1 MKKFIIAD
9 EMFKMFPDLQIGIV
23 VCEGIN
29 NNYNE
34 ENTESFYEK
43 EIREAEKT
51 AKKYLTETVF
61 SDNEVI
67 KCWREAFRKF
77 KTKKGARCSI
87 EALLKRIEKENHL
100 GTINPLVDIY
110 NTISLLYG
118 IPCGGEDIDN
128 IKGDILLTKALGT
141 ESFITLGSD
150 KSEPPYEG
158 EVVYKDDEGAIC
170 RCWNW
175 REGVRTMLTEET
187 KNAFICLEQVDSN
200 RIDELSEALDVLLN
214 KIESKQGANCRIQ
227 VLNTENREMEIS

>member
-9 EMFKMFPDLQIGIV
+9 EMFEMFPDLQIGIL
-23 VCEGIN
+23 VCEGIS
-29 NNYNE
+29 NE
-34 ENTESFYEK
+34 YDELNPESSYETK
-43 EIREAEKT
+43 IRESEKT
-51 AKKYLTETVF
+51 AKKHLTESVF
-61 SDNEVI
+61 SENQVV
-67 KCWREAFRKF
+67 KCWREAFQKF

-110 NTISLLYG
+110 NIISLQYG

-128 IKGDILLTKALGT
+128 IEGDILLTKAVGV

-158 EVVYKDDEGAIC
+158 EVIYKDDEGAIC

-175 REGVRTMLTEET
+175 REGKRTMLTEDT
-187 KNAFICLEQVDSN
+187 KNAFMCLEQVDAT
-200 RIDELSEALDVLLN
+200 RMFELKEALDILRQQ
-214 KIESKQGANCRIQ
+214 IESKLGAKCRIEI
-227 VLNTENREMEIS
+227 LNSEKKEIELA

>member
-77 KTKKGARCSI
+77 KTKKR
-87 EALLKRIEKENHL
+87 R
-100 GTINPLVDIY
+100 
-110 NTISLLYG
+110 
-118 IPCGGEDIDN
+118 
-128 IKGDILLTKALGT
+128 
-141 ESFITLGSD
+141 
-150 KSEPPYEG
+150 
-158 EVVYKDDEGAIC
+158 
-170 RCWNW
+170 
-175 REGVRTMLTEET
+175 
-187 KNAFICLEQVDSN
+187 
-200 RIDELSEALDVLLN
+200 
-214 KIESKQGANCRIQ
+214 
-227 VLNTENREMEIS
+227 

>member
-9 EMFKMFPDLQIGIV
+9 EMFELFPDLQIGIV
-23 VCEGIN
+23 VCEGLN
-29 NNYNE
+29 NNYGVSNP
-34 ENTESFYEK
+34 ESLYKK
-43 EIREAEKT
+43 EIREAEKI
-51 AKKYLTETVF
+51 AKKYLTEPVF
-61 SDNEVI
+61 SDNKVI
-67 KCWREAFRKF
+67 KCWREAFQKF

-110 NTISLLYG
+110 NTISLEYAM
-118 IPCGGEDIDN
+118 PCGGEDTDN

-141 ESFITLGSD
+141 ESFITLGSE

-175 REGVRTMLTEET
+175 REGIRTMLTEET
-187 KNAFICLEQVDSN
+187 KNAFICLEQVDSS
-200 RIDELSEALDVLLN
+200 RIFELNEALDILRN
-214 KIESKQGANCRIQ
+214 QTESKLGAKCRIQ
-227 VLNTENREMEIS
+227 VLNTKNREREIS

>member
-1 MKKFIIAD
+1 MKKFIISD
-9 EMFKMFPDLQIGIV
+9 EMFEMFPDLQIGIL

-29 NNYNE
+29 NNYD
-34 ENTESFYEK
+34 ESNSESSYET
-43 EIREAEKT
+43 EIRESEKI
-51 AKKYLTETVF
+51 AKKYLTESVF
-61 SDNEVI
+61 SDNQVI
-67 KCWREAFRKF
+67 KCWREAFQMF

-110 NTISLLYG
+110 NIISLQYG
-118 IPCGGEDIDN
+118 IPCGGEDTDN
-128 IKGDILLTKALGT
+128 IKGDILLTKAVGG

-175 REGVRTMLTEET
+175 REGKRTMLTEDT
-187 KNAFICLEQVDSN
+187 KNAFMCLEQVDVT
-200 RIDELSEALDVLLN
+200 RMYELKEALDILLQQ
-214 KIESKQGANCRIQ
+214 IESKLGAKCRMEI
-227 VLNTENREMEIS
+227 LNSDNREIVLS

>member
-1 MKKFIIAD
+1 MKHF
-9 EMFKMFPDLQIGIV
+9 
-23 VCEGIN
+23 
-29 NNYNE
+29 
-34 ENTESFYEK
+34 ESL
-43 EIREAEKT
+43 RQ
-51 AKKYLTETVF
+51 
-61 SDNEVI
+61 
-67 KCWREAFRKF
+67 
-77 KTKKGARCSI
+77 KKGARCSI

-227 VLNTENREMEIS
+227 VLNTANREMEIS